1 MAATD
6 GRRQSSGK
14 RGEGK
19 RRERERERERE
30 RKHEGNQEKEGKKG
44 PRRWTVPSF
53 SSPSIFIF
61 FFVPL
66 LFLCGGLHRMEPSLF
81 HSYPA
86 PSPDP
91 PIRAVFS
98 LNLTDSTSL
107 ITSPSLSAFLS
118 FYRASSKFVGF
129 YCLLPQPSIK
139 AKSLY
144 VPPPFWFFIF
154 FNRVP
159 FTNSSAS
166 PFSFYRC
173 FSHFLLS
180 VVSHRPVTPA
190 MQRNK
195 LRSLKRETQK
205 KERNKNSRGNKKKF
219 NMKKK
224 NRENVLAVCWWQVLR
239 PPEK

>member
-144 VPPPFWFFIF
+144 VPPPPSDSLFFSIVYPSQIHRPPPFLFIAVSLIF
-154 FNRVP
+154 FFR
-159 FTNSSAS
+159 
-166 PFSFYRC
+166 SF
-173 FSHFLLS
+173 LIGQ
-180 VVSHRPVTPA
+180 SHR
-190 MQRNK
+190 RC
-195 LRSLKRETQK
+195 
-205 KERNKNSRGNKKKF
+205 KEISS
-219 NMKKK
+219 
-224 NRENVLAVCWWQVLR
+224 EA
-239 PPEK
+239 